1 MTPAF
6 RRIAIAAV
14 AIALVAAACGGS
26 DPNSET
32 PADTVGYHGDPDLS
46 YDDTGSDDD
55 TADDHDTD
63 SDDSDTADDTGSDD
77 DTADDHDTDSDD
89 SDAKDDHDGT
99 ADTDDGNADTDDDNA
114 DTDDDNADTD
124 DDNADDDNADTDDD
138 NADTDDDA
146 ADHHDTGGEEDT
158 GSGGGRHGSADAPTR
173 YDADVADAAQTITV
187 QVVGGSPVGGHQR
200 VEVELGSVVA
210 LTITADTTEE
220 VHVHGYDIL
229 RAVSDGHPTHFAFT
243 TEISGVFE
251 VELEGSGRLLLQ
263 LEIS

>member
-46 YDDTGSDDD
+46 DDDTGSDDDTADDHDTDSDDSDTADDTGSDDD

-99 ADTDDGNADTDDDNA
+99 DDTDDDN
-114 DTDDDNADTD
+114 DDS
-124 DDNADDDNADTDDD
+124 
-138 NADTDDDA
+138 DDDA

-243 TEISGVFE
+243 AEIPGVFE

>member
-46 YDDTGSDDD
+46 DDDTGSDDDTADDHDTDSDDSDTADDTGSDDD

-99 ADTDDGNADTDDDNA
+99 DDTDDDN
-114 DTDDDNADTD
+114 DDN
-124 DDNADDDNADTDDD
+124 
-138 NADTDDDA
+138 DDDA

-173 YDADVADAAQTITV
+173 YDADAAQTITV

-243 TEISGVFE
+243 AEIPGVFE

>member
-46 YDDTGSDDD
+46 YDDGTGSDDD
-55 TADDHDTD
+55 TADDHDN
-63 SDDSDTADDTGSDD
+63 ADDTDD
-77 DTADDHDTDSDD
+77 EDHQ
-89 SDAKDDHDGT
+89 
-99 ADTDDGNADTDDDNA
+99 
-114 DTDDDNADTD
+114 
-124 DDNADDDNADTDDD
+124 DNADDT
-138 NADTDDDA
+138 
-146 ADHHDTGGEEDT
+146 ADHHDTDDDSDTEDDHDNT
-158 GSGGGRHGSADAPTR
+158 DDTADHHGSAGAPTQ

-187 QVVGGSPVGGHQR
+187 EVVGGDPVGGHQR
-200 VEVELGSVVA
+200 VEVDLGSVVA
-210 LTITADTTEE
+210 VMVTSDTAQE

-229 RAVSDGHPTHFAFT
+229 GAVSDGHPAHFAFT
-243 TEISGVFE
+243 AEIPGVFE
-251 VELEGSGRLLLQ
+251 VELESSGRLLLQ

>member
-77 DTADDHDTDSDD
+77 DTAGDHDTDSDD

-99 ADTDDGNADTDDDNA
+99 DDTDDDNA
-114 DTDDDNADTD
+114 DT
-124 DDNADDDNADTDDD
+124 DDDNADTDDD

-200 VEVELGSVVA
+200 VEVELGSVVT

-243 TEISGVFE
+243 TEIPGVFE